1 MSTTEATFTNSWVSV
16 EIAPGIIKPVRYDQ
30 FVMGL
35 LKPENEK
42 DTAMHIG
49 LGVCGE
55 AGELADAIKREY
67 TYKKPRDRANIV
79 EELGDLRFYMQAC
92 QNHYGITEQEILQGN
107 AGKLGKRYAGL
118 FYSDEAAISRA
129 DKSQNQGE

>member
-1 MSTTEATFTNSWVSV
+1 MSTTETTLTNSFITVDV
-16 EIAPGIIKPVRYDQ
+16 APGIYKTVRYDQ

-55 AGELADAIKREY
+55 AGELADAIKKEY
-67 TYKKPRDRANIV
+67 TYGKPRNRENIV

-107 AGKLGKRYAGL
+107 AIKLGKRYAGL